1 MSRNLR
7 SSHNSPKPKPVSRA
21 DELDDLLAAPSLKPN
36 LRFLGLRDDITNITA
51 APGDIN
57 QYGFLGPS
65 VDDLRSVGA
74 GNPAPFDLAARSIPT
89 ASPAV
94 IAEGLISDVNAQT
107 GESPLSAG
115 PILIPSPAVIND
127 APQADANAQT
137 EERRPPS
144 PRPVLIT
151 SPAVTP
157 SPAVIKRQ
165 THPLPSL
172 PSPAVIAGD
181 DLLASPAIIND
192 APQADANAQTEERR
206 PPSPRPVLITSPAVT
221 PSPAV
226 IKRQTHP
233 LPSLPSPAVTA
244 GDDLLASPAVK
255 STRLIHHCKKV
266 QDGHSHIEQAV
277 YQILWNNGM
286 PQKDGTRLCQL
297 GLPRIAR
304 EACVH
309 ERNVG
314 TIIRRLIQKEAVK
327 IAQKEISDL
336 RTARTYR
343 VYGYREILDR
353 RKAVGLEW
361 VVRRRGVEFVD
372 FQTGQSLFHDAD
384 LSPQAI
390 STGDA
395 VTPPVTDDV
404 TAPES
409 PGVTAPESPAVT
421 PGPLGITSGI
431 RQETSASFSDILI
444 TALQKYGAV
453 DDEVVAH
460 LITACRQNAPDCT
473 IDEIVAFVEQKG
485 AMILQDRSGT
495 IKRPIGFL
503 LATVPKCFM
512 GESFRLYRQAKF
524 REEQKE
530 RSRREDAAL
539 ELKKWRDEQHA
550 LLCNPDVAE
559 EDKRLL
565 KRVLGID

>member
-172 PSPAVIAGD
+172 PSPAVI
-181 DLLASPAIIND
+181 
-192 APQADANAQTEERR
+192 
-206 PPSPRPVLITSPAVT
+206 
-221 PSPAV
+221 
-226 IKRQTHP
+226 
-233 LPSLPSPAVTA
+233 A

>member
-181 DLLASPAIIND
+181 YLLASPAIIND

-233 LPSLPSPAVTA
+233 LPSLPSPAVIAGDYLLASPAIINDAPQADANAQTEERRPPSPRPVLITSPAVTPSPAVIKRQTHPLPSLPSPAVIAGDYLLASPAIINDAPQADANAQTEERRPPSPRPVLITSPAVTPSPAVIKRQTHPLPSLPSPAVIA
-244 GDDLLASPAVK
+244 GDDLLASPA
-255 STRLIHHCKKV
+255 
-266 QDGHSHIEQAV
+266 
-277 YQILWNNGM
+277 
-286 PQKDGTRLCQL
+286 
-297 GLPRIAR
+297 
-304 EACVH
+304 
-309 ERNVG
+309 
-314 TIIRRLIQKEAVK
+314 IIN
-327 IAQKEISDL
+327 
-336 RTARTYR
+336 
-343 VYGYREILDR
+343 
-353 RKAVGLEW
+353 
-361 VVRRRGVEFVD
+361 
-372 FQTGQSLFHDAD
+372 DA
-384 LSPQAI
+384 PQA
-390 STGDA
+390 DA
-395 VTPPVTDDV
+395 NAQTEERRPP
-404 TAPES
+404 S
-409 PGVTAPESPAVT
+409 PRPVLITSPAVT
-421 PGPLGITSGI
+421 PSP
-431 RQETSASFSDILI
+431 
-444 TALQKYGAV
+444 AV
-453 DDEVVAH
+453 
-460 LITACRQNAPDCT
+460 
-473 IDEIVAFVEQKG
+473 
-485 AMILQDRSGT
+485 
-495 IKRPIGFL
+495 IKRQTHPL
-503 LATVPKCFM
+503 P
-512 GESFRLYRQAKF
+512 
-524 REEQKE
+524 
-530 RSRREDAAL
+530 
-539 ELKKWRDEQHA
+539 
-550 LLCNPDVAE
+550 
-559 EDKRLL
+559 
-565 KRVLGID
+565 